1 VRCFVLWERRFRS
14 SVTLLVLSTH
24 PAQSTHPA
32 HCGLAHTYGASLGPS
47 QRHIGTSASASTA
60 HESAITM
67 DRAARPTASSGY
79 RAGASSNAAALCC
92 SRPWLP
98 AEGGPPRAPPLPASS
113 SAAPASSSS
122 SSSSPSSSSRA
133 PSSHASSSPPP
144 PPPPRPPVPHPPLL
158 PSLPMHGSRWRQ
170 CNREPRHS
178 RSEKR
183 VCVLKRTE
191 LAAKYQGRRGVWP
204 GKDVWL
210 GRTGSKGSIDVQYS

>member
-1 VRCFVLWERRFRS
+1 
-14 SVTLLVLSTH
+14 
-24 PAQSTHPA
+24 
-32 HCGLAHTYGASLGPS
+32 
-47 QRHIGTSASASTA
+47 
-60 HESAITM
+60 M

-98 AEGGPPRAPPLPASS
+98 GRGGTA
-113 SAAPASSSS
+113 ASSSS
-122 SSSSPSSSSRA
+122 AGLLLRR
-133 PSSHASSSPPP
+133 
-144 PPPPRPPVPHPPLL
+144 PRFLLVLFFFPFLLLQCPLL
-158 PSLPMHGSRWRQ
+158 SRLLRRRRLRRVLQCRSPAPASIPSLPMHGSRWRQ
-170 CNREPRHS
+170 CNRELRHS

-191 LAAKYQGRRGVWP
+191 LTAKYQGRRGVWP

>member
-1 VRCFVLWERRFRS
+1 MHVPQPLQA
-14 SVTLLVLSTH
+14 LHST
-24 PAQSTHPA
+24 
-32 HCGLAHTYGASLGPS
+32 
-47 QRHIGTSASASTA
+47 TSAHPHPPTPPTGVRSQWTGPRGRPHPLGTA
-60 HESAITM
+60 TGRAQTPP
-67 DRAARPTASSGY
+67 RCAARGLGC
-79 RAGASSNAAALCC
+79 RQRGDRRELLLC
-92 SRPWLP
+92 RP
-98 AEGGPPRAPPLPASS
+98 PPPPPFPPPPLPLSL
-113 SAAPASSSS
+113 P
-122 SSSSPSSSSRA
+122 P
-133 PSSHASSSPPP
+133 PPVPPPLTPPPPPPP

>member
-1 VRCFVLWERRFRS
+1 MTFIGLP
-14 SVTLLVLSTH
+14 THPTH
-24 PAQSTHPA
+24 PATAGWPTPTV
-32 HCGLAHTYGASLGPS
+32 LASALHSA
-47 QRHIGTSASASTA
+47 TSAHPHPPAPPTRVRSQWTGP
-60 HESAITM
+60 
-67 DRAARPTASSGY
+67 RGRPHPPGY

-92 SRPWLP
+92 SRPWLRGT
-98 AEGGPPRAPPLPASS
+98 A
-113 SAAPASSSS
+113 ASSSS
-122 SSSSPSSSSRA
+122 AGLLLRLPLPPRPLPLPLSP
-133 PSSHASSSPPP
+133 PPVPPPLTPPPPP

-178 RSEKR
+178 CSEKR